1 MTDGDLTSLRRPAE
15 RIRQRVDSVLTDL
28 GATADDIVRT
38 LAPAPRP
45 LHRADLTRVQPAL
58 SQVIDRHHGFV
69 QGVGLALDDGHLTD
83 APRWMEW
90 WRSEDGEPAVFV
102 RHNLDPEHNHFYDY
116 VGKEWFALPRSTRR
130 PTVTGPFVDFAG
142 TNEHTITL
150 AVPVVHDDGFVD
162 VLGADV
168 AVEGV
173 ERLLMESLRSRS
185 PDTVLLNEHERVVAS
200 TSARWWSGT
209 LLRTDEPG
217 ADWSEVVD
225 LGGDLRWR
233 LVKARR

>member
-1 MTDGDLTSLRRPAE
+1 MTDEDPASLRRPAE
-15 RIRQRVDSVLTDL
+15 RIRERVDRVLGDL
-28 GATADDIVRT
+28 GATAGDVVGT
-38 LAPAPRP
+38 LAPLRRP
-45 LHRADLTRVQPAL
+45 LRRSDLAAVQPAL
-58 SQVIDRHHGFV
+58 VQVIDRHRDFV
-69 QGVGLALDDGHLTD
+69 QGVGIAFDDGHLGD
-83 APRWMEW
+83 ASRWIEW
-90 WRSEDGEPAVFV
+90 WRSEDGEPAEFV

-116 VGKEWFALPRSTRR
+116 AGKEWFALPRTMRR

-173 ERLLMESLRSRS
+173 ERLLVESVQSRS
-185 PDTVLLNEHERVVAS
+185 PDTVLLNEHDRVVAS
-200 TSARWWSGT
+200 TGVRWWSGT
-209 LLRTDEPG
+209 LLRRDDPG
-217 ADWSEVVD
+217 PDWSEAVD

-233 LVKARR
+233 VVRAHG